1 VLDAMAAV
9 NLNRPSQAAFWIH
22 HYNHVQVS
30 THKPKKARTVEPLPA
45 APSLYGS
52 PSAPALTFYGD
63 SQLVINLV
71 NGNALCKGY
80 LLKYISSMQVNLH
93 EVWSSNNVVSS
104 SNHQWLHHVYR
115 ENNSAADAI
124 ADIAA
129 KSNLIHWQIN
139 DDSLNEVTAIKF
151 MFDGSAGKTGLGF
164 VPAAGIVL
172 YVARGTSGLWVQTA
186 QLSVPLPPASTSMFA
201 ETISCLLAIVLAR
214 WIIFNISLPS
224 ADQINEIVSSQGIIS
239 E

>member
-1 VLDAMAAV
+1 MHAV
-9 NLNRPSQAAFWIH
+9 KLNRPTQAAFWTYH
-22 HYNHVQVS
+22 HNHS
-30 THKPKKARTVEPLPA
+30 TLPVHKPKKARTVQPLPA

-52 PSAPALTFYGD
+52 PSAPALSFYGD

-80 LLKYISSMQVNLH
+80 LSKYINSMQVNLYD
-93 EVWSSNNVVSS
+93 VWSASNVVPS
-104 SNHQWLHHVYR
+104 SNYQWMHHIYR

-129 KSNLIHWQIN
+129 ENNRIYWQIS
-139 DDSLNEVTAIKF
+139 DTSLEGVTAIKF

-164 VPAAGIVL
+164 VPAAGIIL
-172 YVARGTSGLWVQTA
+172 YVAHGASGAWIQSA

-201 ETISCLLAIVLAR
+201 ETISCLLSILLAR
-214 WIIFNISLPS
+214 WFLTHFSLPS
-224 ADQINEIVSSQGIIS
+224 ADQIENILTSQGIPLS
-239 E
+239 